1 MAKRPRRPNAKGPRV
16 RTHRGVVPPARPASG
31 KPAKSSAKGG
41 GIPKGLTLDDLE
53 SVASVREL
61 FWSNIIRE
69 LLVSLA
75 TASADESNADKS
87 VFDGRLAVVTSLGE
101 RIPIADVKPIMGFGV
116 NDAGLG
122 KQLSAMLQ
130 CTVFQ
135 IRTPAGDVYTL
146 PVHEIRGFHAMT
158 EELLR
163 QVETTTPGKD
173 GEDEKP
179 FGFAAFTSISRGI
192 RDLPIQPAPTEPG
205 E

>member
-16 RTHRGVVPPARPASG
+16 RTHRGVVPPARTPTG
-31 KPAKSSAKGG
+31 KPAKPPAKAGV
-41 GIPKGLTLDDLE
+41 IPKGMTLDDLE
-53 SVASVREL
+53 SIASVREL

-87 VFDGRLAVVTSLGE
+87 VFDGRLAVVTSLGD
-101 RIPIADVKPIMGFGV
+101 RIPIGNVKPIMGFGV

-122 KQLSAMLQ
+122 KQLSSMLQ

-135 IRTPAGDVYTL
+135 IRTPGGDVYTL

-163 QVETTTPGKD
+163 QVETTTPGRD
-173 GEDEKP
+173 GDDDKP
-179 FGFAAFTSISRGI
+179 FGFAAFTSIARGI